1 MSNKVF
7 KRNLTILRKI
17 MQKYIKEPTQE
28 QINVFEFDV
37 QNIPKISKKI
47 YSYKQL
53 EHIFVSFNEELKALF
68 ATSIARGI
76 TPSIL

>member
-53 EHIFVSFNEELKALF
+53 EHIFLYQLDPILPKGSEGNE
-68 ATSIARGI
+68 
-76 TPSIL
+76 